1 MPTPNPRDIDY
12 GTNKK
17 IVKKELNYLGR
28 DFRDIRENLI
38 EFAKSYFP
46 NQYNDFNE
54 ASPGMMFVEMAS
66 YVGDVLNY
74 YVDNQFRETLLNQ
87 AEERKNIYEI
97 AQSYGY
103 RPKLAC
109 PATTKMTFSID
120 VPASGSGTGGSFVS
134 KPNMDYASIIK
145 EGSILQ
151 ASNGV
156 EFALLDDVNFG
167 VSSSLD
173 TVEQL
178 PLTPATGNI
187 PTSFRLFKT
196 GLVKSG
202 TTTSETFTF
211 GTATKFDKVI
221 LEKEKVT
228 EIVSI
233 TDSDGNTW
241 YEVPFLAQ
249 DTIFETQEN
258 TSDNDP
264 ELSQYKNDSPYLLKL
279 IKSSRRFTTRI
290 NDKNQTEIRF
300 GSGVSSNADEEL
312 IPNPDNVGSS
322 LGVGVSRLDESFD
335 PSNFLKTQTFG
346 LAPSSTTLTVN
357 YNFGGATEHNVPANS
372 ITSFNRKTY
381 TIATEGLDAAKKA
394 SAENSIKITNDKPAS
409 GGSSQET
416 LTQIKQNAS
425 AYHMS
430 QNRAVTRADYITR
443 CYSLPQK
450 YGNIAKAFIV
460 QDEQLETTGQLQVI
474 DGEVID
480 TRYDDTTVKN
490 NPLALNLYVLGYDRN
505 KKLTQLNTAVK
516 QNLKMYL
523 SQYRV
528 MTDAINIK
536 DGYIINIGVKFNI
549 ITKRGFNKN
558 DVLFRAIQKVKEFFS
573 PDKWQMNQPIVLTDL
588 AYQISLVEGVVSL
601 VPPEVN
607 NPRKDL
613 ILIENKHK
621 TSDNYSGNV
630 YDMDTASRDGIIYP
644 SLDPSIFEL
653 KFPNSDIEGKVVGDR

>member
-1 MPTPNPRDIDY
+1 MPDY

-17 IVKKELNYLGR
+17 LVKKEVKYLGR
-28 DFRDIRENLI
+28 DFTDIRSNLI

-46 NQYNDFNE
+46 TQYNDFNE

-74 YVDNQFRETLLNQ
+74 YVDNQFRETMLHH
-87 AEERKNIYEI
+87 AEERKNILAI

-103 RPKLAC
+103 KPKLAT
-109 PATTKMTFSID
+109 PSTVELTVSVE
-120 VPASGSGTGGSFVS
+120 VPAEANGADY
-134 KPNMDYASIIK
+134 KPDLDYAGVLSANSTALS
-145 EGSILQ
+145 G
-151 ASNGV
+151 NGT
-156 EFALLDDVNFG
+156 EFTLLDDVNFKA
-167 VSSSLD
+167 SSSLD
-173 TVEQL
+173 RMEVEL
-178 PLTPATGNI
+178 LEPASGATPTL
-187 PTSFRLFKT
+187 FRLSKKVLALS
-196 GLVKSG
+196 GERKS
-202 TTTSETFTF
+202 EDFTF
-211 GTATKFDKVI
+211 ASAKEFDKLV
-221 LEKEKVT
+221 LSNEKVT
-228 EIVSI
+228 EIVSV
-233 TDSDGNTW
+233 TDSNGNTW

-249 DTIFETQEN
+249 DTVFDSVEN
-258 TSDNDP
+258 TTLNDP
-264 ELSQYKNDSPYLLKL
+264 ALSQYQNDTPYLLKL
-279 IKSSRRFTTRI
+279 IKTARRFTTHVRDD
-290 NDKNQTEIRF
+290 NRMELRF
-300 GSGVSSNADEEL
+300 GAGISDNADEEI

-322 LGVGVSRLDESFD
+322 LGFGVSRLDESFD